1 MVQAIPEDTMKRFL
15 VFSGYD
21 YYPCGGWDDF
31 LGAFDSI
38 EEARAAAAKE
48 APSNWTQIVDLQ
60 SGEKV

>member
-1 MVQAIPEDTMKRFL
+1 MKRFL

-31 LGAFDSI
+31 LGDFDSI
-38 EEARAAAAKE
+38 GEARAAAAKE
-48 APSNWTQIVDLQ
+48 PPVYWTHVVDLQ